1 MWGELRPTMR
11 AAARDAPARR
21 RVPAGATRSAAH
33 RTARAAAK
41 PQHAEQRDILGRAH
55 TWQWRPRP
63 FIVLPHTLAP
73 GPAWPSERPRALFR
87 LRLRHGATFDV
98 DRVA

>member
-63 FIVLPHTLAP
+63 LYCITPHMAP
-73 GPAWPSERPRALFR
+73 GPARDRGHFSACAFGTERRS
-87 LRLRHGATFDV
+87 TSIE
-98 DRVA
+98 